1 MHHYSPAVVCLWLFV
16 QLELYS
22 ALSLDYAVVVAMSC
36 FCMCYANNT
45 MIIISGSSVQFNYTH
60 CTWSDNSH
68 HSEEAVAILEL

>member
-1 MHHYSPAVVCLWLFV
+1 MVVCTARAV
-16 QLELYS
+16 YS

-36 FCMCYANNT
+36 FCMCYA
-45 MIIISGSSVQFNYTH
+45 IIILGSSVQFNYTH